1 MKQRFWQF
9 ALISVMVFLLAACGS
24 AKQEG
29 ATDNKT
35 APTSQQE
42 TGQSQPAATETAKG
56 TREITYLG
64 KTYTVPEKAENIV
77 VAGSIESMEDALV
90 LGTNLT
96 GASSVG
102 GSFPQMFAEITKTA
116 TDIGQKQQPNFET
129 MLKLKPD
136 VILGSTKFPADKTEK
151 MEKIAPTIP
160 VSHKAVDWEANLLLL
175 AELTGQQDKA
185 NELLQQYKK
194 DLEAAKP
201 KIGAEYKD
209 KKVIA
214 LRLRGLELCLYA
226 ESVFFNPTLYD
237 ELGLTVPAEI
247 KATKKQEIISIEK
260 FSEINPDVIFLQF
273 AESENKKNVKILE
286 ELQNNPIWK
295 NLDAVKNNKVF
306 INVVDPDAQGGT
318 FWSKQQFLKAAVEKL
333 GS

>member
-24 AKQEG
+24 SKQDG

-35 APTSQQE
+35 ASQPE
-42 TGQSQPAATETAKG
+42 SGQSQTASTETAKG

-64 KTYTVPEKAENIV
+64 KTYTVPEKVENIV

-90 LGTNLT
+90 LDVNLA

-102 GSFPQMFAEITKTA
+102 GGFPQMFADITKTA

-175 AELTGQQDKA
+175 AELTGKQDQA
-185 NELLQQYKK
+185 NDLLEQYKK

-226 ESVFFNPTLYD
+226 ESVFFNPTLYE
-237 ELGLTVPAEI
+237 ELGLSVPAEI
-247 KATKKQEIISIEK
+247 AATKKQEIISIEK